1 MGRETVAANQGN
13 FILVRSRAQKQ
24 FQIVII
30 LDRSSTGAVAIE
42 QLPREQK
49 KQTRSAD
56 RVLRR

>member
-13 FILVRSRAQKQ
+13 SVWSDAVRKKQ

-30 LDRSSTGAVAIE
+30 LDRSLTGTVAIE

-49 KQTRSAD
+49 KQTRRAD
-56 RVLRR
+56 RVL